1 MTINIESIKSIE
13 NRIRTAS
20 DCQSILLCIEVA
32 INQQIELLE
41 QTTKTSGNLS
51 DLFSPLTKLPT
62 SIDGVIKMFKDS
74 ISKQAFKQLEA
85 SIEQA
90 KQIIEYAEAL
100 GDLVS
105 AIGEASSRLPECF
118 AQAPGVL
125 TQSIKQKID
134 NKVDDLI
141 GPALE
146 KVKSAAELINNTI
159 PNSINIDTSS
169 AEAFSESV
177 RTSSINKDYII
188 SEYDRIF
195 KN

>member
-41 QTTKTSGNLS
+41 QTIKTSVNLS

-62 SIDGVIKMFKDS
+62 SIDDVIKIFKDS
-74 ISKQAFKQLEA
+74 IS
-85 SIEQA
+85 

-118 AQAPGVL
+118 AQAPEAL

-134 NKVDDLI
+134 YKVDDLI

>member
-1 MTINIESIKSIE
+1 MTINTDSIKSIE

-20 DCQSILLCIEVA
+20 DCQSILLCIEVT
-32 INQQIELLE
+32 INQQIDLLE
-41 QTTKTSGNLS
+41 QTIKTSGNLS
-51 DLFSPLTKLPT
+51 SLFGPLTQLPT
-62 SIDGVIKMFKDS
+62 SIDAVIKMFKDS
-74 ISKQAFKQLEA
+74 ISKQAFMQLEA
-85 SIEQA
+85 AIDQA
-90 KQIIEYAEAL
+90 KQIIEYANAL

-105 AIGEASSRLPECF
+105 AIEDASVRLSECF
-118 AQAPGVL
+118 AQAPGAL

-146 KVKSAAELINNTI
+146 KVRSAADLINNTI
-159 PNSINIDTSS
+159 PGSIDIDTSS

-177 RTSSINKDYII
+177 RLSSINKESIQ

>member
-1 MTINIESIKSIE
+1 MTINTDSIKSIE

-20 DCQSILLCIEVA
+20 DCQSIFLCIETT
-32 INQQIELLE
+32 INQQINLLE
-41 QTTKTSGNLS
+41 QTIKTSGDLS
-51 DLFSPLTKLPT
+51 SLFGPLTQLPT
-62 SIDGVIKMFKDS
+62 SIDAVIKMFKDS
-74 ISKQAFKQLEA
+74 ISKQAFRQLDA
-85 SIEQA
+85 SIDQA
-90 KQIIEYAEAL
+90 KQIIEYAAAL

-105 AIGEASSRLPECF
+105 AIEDASVRLPECF
-118 AQAPGVL
+118 ALAPGAL

-146 KVKSAAELINNTI
+146 KVRSAADLINNTI
-159 PNSINIDTSS
+159 PGSIDIDTSS

-177 RTSSINKDYII
+177 RTSSINTEYII

>member
-20 DCQSILLCIEVA
+20 DCQSILLDIEVA
-32 INQQIELLE
+32 INKQIKLLE
-41 QTTKTSGNLS
+41 ETIKTSDNLS
-51 DLFSPLTKLPT
+51 NLFSPLATLPT
-62 SIDGVIKMFKDS
+62 SIDDVIKMFKDS
-74 ISKQAFKQLEA
+74 ISKQALTQLQG
-85 SIEQA
+85 SIDQA

-105 AIGEASSRLPECF
+105 AIEEASSRLPECF
-118 AQAPGVL
+118 AQAPEAL
-125 TQSIKQKID
+125 TQSIKQKI
-134 NKVDDLI
+134 NYKVDDLI

-177 RTSSINKDYII
+177 RTSSINKEYII